1 MIQVGDLVRVRPILT
16 HAFGGVFLVL
26 RKQRS
31 NQYIM
36 KGKDASLV
44 LCMKGSQKTWLSMD
58 SLEKL

>member
-1 MIQVGDLVRVRPILT
+1 MPDIQAGDLVRVRPILT

-26 RKQRS
+26 RKQREL
-31 NQYIM
+31 IM